1 MVARAACSGYSQYD
15 MLLRHFHYLR
25 RAAWSAFR
33 HNILSNSKAAAY
45 SAILSL
51 FPALLVLTT
60 FLAFLPA
67 TNPLRGDIQTAF
79 RSILPSDTM
88 SLVQVYFQSNH
99 VRSIRIIATSISI
112 TVAAATGVLLALME
126 GFRQAYKLPRGE
138 WNFWKERIMAIALVP
153 GTLIPMIFAT
163 VLVAFGHVIEH
174 GMIELVGHELRF
186 WVIFLWRIVR
196 WSLATAT
203 SVAML
208 GVIYH
213 FGTPGPRPWRHVV
226 PGALMSTI
234 TWFLVTLGYGWY
246 VTRHAD
252 YSVVYG
258 PLAAGVAT
266 LVWLYMVFISIL
278 MGAEY
283 NAQIFP
289 IRRSGST
296 ADKPEADK
304 IETGYKNQMQLG
316 DR

>member
-1 MVARAACSGYSQYD
+1 

-25 RAAWSAFR
+25 RAAWAAFR
-33 HNILSNSKAAAY
+33 HNILGNSKAAAY

-60 FLAFLPA
+60 LLAFLPVA
-67 TNPLRGDIQTAF
+67 NPVRGDIRLAF
-79 RSILPSDTM
+79 SSILPADTM
-88 SLVQVYFQSNH
+88 SLVQVYFQSDH
-99 VRSIRIIATSISI
+99 ARSIRIIATSLFI

-126 GFRQAYKLPRGE
+126 GFRRAYKLPRDE
-138 WNFWKERIMAIALVP
+138 WNFWKERFVAISLVP
-153 GTLIPMIFAT
+153 GTLVPMIFAT
-163 VLVAFGHVIEH
+163 ILVVFGHAIEH
-174 GMIELVGHELRF
+174 WMIEIVGHDLRF
-186 WVIFLWRIVR
+186 WVVFFWRIMR
-196 WSLATAT
+196 WGLAMAT
-203 SVAML
+203 SVTML

-213 FGTPGPRPWRHVV
+213 FGTPGPRPWKRVV
-226 PGALMSTI
+226 PGALMSTV

-258 PLAAGVAT
+258 PLAASVAT

-289 IRRSGST
+289 IHRSSDPDDG
-296 ADKPEADK
+296 PEADK
-304 IETGYKNQMQLG
+304 LEDGYTTQNAVG
-316 DR
+316 G

>member
-1 MVARAACSGYSQYD
+1 

-25 RAAWSAFR
+25 RAALAAFR
-33 HNILSNSKAAAY
+33 HNILSNSKASAY

-60 FLAFLPA
+60 MLAFLPA
-67 TNPLRGDIQTAF
+67 TNSVRGDVRLAF
-79 RSILPSDTM
+79 NSILPADTM

-99 VRSIRIIATSISI
+99 ARSIRIIATSIFI

-126 GFRQAYKLPRGE
+126 GFRQAYNLPRGE
-138 WNFWKERIMAIALVP
+138 WNFWRERITAVALVP

-163 VLVAFGHVIEH
+163 ILVAFGHVIERW
-174 GMIELVGHELRF
+174 MIDVVGHDLRF
-186 WVIFLWRIVR
+186 WVIFFWRVMR
-196 WSLATAT
+196 WGLATLT

-213 FGTPGPRPWRHVV
+213 FGTPGPRPWKHIV
-226 PGALMSTI
+226 PGALMATV

-289 IRRSGST
+289 IRRSGENSGT
-296 ADKPEADK
+296 PEADK
-304 IETGYKNQMQLG
+304 IEKGFTTQNAVGG
-316 DR
+316 